1 MSHPQGGAKFI
12 TKFGCILM
20 IKSDHQRL
28 CVVHVSCVSVP
39 SWCAVSLQKSE
50 RFTLVVKYHIDPYD
64 SQNKITGTRKKCFT
78 FR

>member
-1 MSHPQGGAKFI
+1 MSHPQGGAKFV
-12 TKFGCILM
+12 TKFGSIL
-20 IKSDHQRL
+20 IFKSSTW

-39 SWCAVSLQKSE
+39 SCCAVSLQKSE